1 MEGEARRGEPLWFL
15 SGPSGTA
22 PSGQIP
28 SLLGNTAPSGKAA
41 LCPALLF
48 PQVQRL
54 SAESAGNSSP
64 GRSCGVGSAVPP
76 GFSTASSRARRPC
89 RLPSPAPPRNGL
101 RWVWPPGVPASKR
114 GGWGGVEARPR
125 TRARSSVAGAGR
137 GGGSRRGAVRLAG
150 SPRPAA
156 AAGRQRSTR
165 PGRRPPQ
172 GAGGSAEK
180 SAAGSPPSACEPVL
194 SVQKKKKKI
203 RIIMQRL
210 GGTGCLRRVSP
221 NVPAVTTSPVALH
234 KTWGSKHSVFI
245 ILRTSCSLK

>member
-114 GGWGGVEARPR
+114 GGWGWGGSSATYPCAELRGRRRERRGQP
-125 TRARSSVAGAGR
+125 ARSRAAGR
-137 GGGSRRGAVRLAG
+137 EPEAGGCCGAAALDPAG
-150 SPRPAA
+150 AA
-156 AAGRQRSTR
+156 AASRGR
-165 PGRRPPQ
+165 GERREKRCRQPPECVW
-172 GAGGSAEK
+172 ACAERAEK
-180 SAAGSPPSACEPVL
+180 KEENKNNNAAVGRYRLPSTCISQRAC
-194 SVQKKKKKI
+194 
-203 RIIMQRL
+203 
-210 GGTGCLRRVSP
+210 C
-221 NVPAVTTSPVALH
+221 NN
-234 KTWGSKHSVFI
+234 F
-245 ILRTSCSLK
+245 SCSLA

>member
-1 MEGEARRGEPLWFL
+1 MIFVGALRNGPVGSNSLAFGEYGPFGESRSLPR
-15 SGPSGTA
+15 A
-22 PSGQIP
+22 AIP
-28 SLLGNTAPSGKAA
+28 A
-41 LCPALLF
+41 
-48 PQVQRL
+48 VQRL

-137 GGGSRRGAVRLAG
+137 GGGSRRGAVLLAG

-234 KTWGSKHSVFI
+234 KT
-245 ILRTSCSLK
+245 